1 MRSDARQDAG
11 LRSAKLEV
19 ASLELRMPAE
29 IILQQ
34 SPDAAALLDKREQ
47 LATVRTTLAERE
59 SELAQIRAQ
68 LKTFEG
74 RYLRQVGILYA
85 ELDDLEARIAEREVD
100 LYDSDSARRRAEETR
115 RQAQET
121 HDAAFGDAREAEEF
135 DPPPSLKTLFRD
147 VAKRIHPDFARDD
160 AEQKHFTL
168 LMARANQAYSRG
180 DTETLQR
187 LLDDHREIN
196 ASIAGEGA
204 AAELLRITRQIQH
217 AERDIATLDAERH
230 TLLAGEVAQLHR
242 DAEAAAREHRDLL
255 TELATSLREQI
266 ADAQR
271 RFERMENSM
280 EDKAKAGLQHL
291 PTGSALSLHSPKRSS
306 IIARG
311 RRDAANAASNPH
323 YRQGVTDYNAHNFA
337 EAAASFGLAAE
348 QGHAESQYL
357 LSTMYD
363 AGHGLPQD
371 DTQAAYWERKAAEQ
385 GHAYAQA
392 NLSFRFYAADN
403 FPEAFAWC
411 ERAAHSKLAWAQY
424 NLGLMYRKGEG
435 VPQSDAEAAHWYRL
449 AAAQNFPE
457 AQVKLADLYYFGH
470 GVLRSLTQAA
480 AWYRRAADL
489 GNPEAQF
496 QLG

>member
-1 MRSDARQDAG
+1 
-11 LRSAKLEV
+11 
-19 ASLELRMPAE
+19 MPAE

-34 SPDAAALLDKREQ
+34 TPDDAALVDKRER

-85 ELDDLEARIAEREVD
+85 ELDELEARIAEREVD

-115 RQAQET
+115 QQAQET
-121 HDAAFGDAREAEEF
+121 HDAAFGEAREAEEF

-147 VAKRIHPDFARDD
+147 VAKRIHPDFARDG

-217 AERDIATLDAERH
+217 AERDIATLDAERY
-230 TLLAGEVAQLHR
+230 TLLASDLAHLHL

-255 TELATSLREQI
+255 TELATGLREQI

-271 RFERMENSM
+271 RFELIDR
-280 EDKAKAGLQHL
+280 QI
-291 PTGSALSLHSPKRSS
+291 SAH
-306 IIARG
+306 G
-311 RRDAANAASNPH
+311 R
-323 YRQGVTDYNAHNFA
+323 
-337 EAAASFGLAAE
+337 
-348 QGHAESQYL
+348 
-357 LSTMYD
+357 
-363 AGHGLPQD
+363 
-371 DTQAAYWERKAAEQ
+371 
-385 GHAYAQA
+385 
-392 NLSFRFYAADN
+392 
-403 FPEAFAWC
+403 
-411 ERAAHSKLAWAQY
+411 
-424 NLGLMYRKGEG
+424 
-435 VPQSDAEAAHWYRL
+435 
-449 AAAQNFPE
+449 
-457 AQVKLADLYYFGH
+457 
-470 GVLRSLTQAA
+470 
-480 AWYRRAADL
+480 
-489 GNPEAQF
+489 
-496 QLG
+496 